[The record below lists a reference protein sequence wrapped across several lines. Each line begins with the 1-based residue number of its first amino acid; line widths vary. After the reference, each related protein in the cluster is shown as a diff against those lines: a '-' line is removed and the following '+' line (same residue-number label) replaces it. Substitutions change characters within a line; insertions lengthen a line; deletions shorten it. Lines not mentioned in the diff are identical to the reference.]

1 MQRSRRAVT
10 PPRFGPDGAP
20 VTPRQAGVPE
30 WLRRAG
36 TTGWLLTGVV
46 VAGVLGVFVLMAAR
60 PLLLPVI
67 VMAGAATIA
76 EPLVSRLARRGIP
89 RVLGA
94 VAVALFVLAVG
105 AGVVVVF
112 VIGVVDQWD
121 SIVKVADEAVDRA
134 RELLAGVPWGAELVD
149 DTGDATRQLG
159 PTLATG
165 VFAQLAAGVAG
176 LAAAVV
182 GVLLAVYILLL
193 VLADAPRIH
202 ARVVGWIPGPP
213 GFGKAVTER
222 AAHTTRRYFVGLT
235 WIALMN
241 TVVIA
246 LGALVLQVPFVAGIA
261 VLCFIAA
268 YIPYVGAFLSG
279 AFAVLLA
286 LGSGGTGT
294 ALAMV
299 GVVILAN
306 SVLENLARPLTFG
319 AVLRLHPLVVL
330 LVTLAGGVL
339 GGAIGMMIAPPVAAI
354 TADIA
359 RQLRDSAPPAPDSE

>member
-1 MQRSRRAVT
+1 MSEVGHT
-10 PPRFGPDGAP
+10 SG
-20 VTPRQAGVPE
+20 TPRRRGVPR

-36 TTGWLLTGVV
+36 VTGWLLTGVA
-46 VAGVLGVFVLMAAR
+46 VAVVLGVLVLMVAR
-60 PLLLPVI
+60 PLLLPV
-67 VMAGAATIA
+67 VLMAGAATIA
-76 EPLVSRLARRGIP
+76 EPVVSWLTRRRIP

-94 VAVALFVLAVG
+94 AVVALLILGLAAFVTA
-105 AGVVVVF
+105 VF

-121 SIVKVADEAVDRA
+121 SIVQVAAEAVDRA
-134 RELLAGVPWGAELVD
+134 RELVAGIPWGAELVD
-149 DTGDATRQLG
+149 DTGQATSQLG
-159 PTLATG
+159 PTLAVG
-165 VFAQLAAGVAG
+165 VFSQITAGVAG
-176 LAAAVV
+176 LVAAVV
-182 GVLLAVYILLL
+182 GVLLAIYILLL
-193 VLADAPRIH
+193 VLAGAPRIH
-202 ARVVGWIPGPP
+202 SLLVGWIPGPP
-213 GFGKAVTER
+213 GFGRTVTEQ
-222 AAHTTRRYFVGLT
+222 AAHTARRYFVGLT

-241 TVVIA
+241 AVVIT
-246 LGALVLQVPFVAGIA
+246 LGALVLRVPFVAGIGI
-261 VLCFIAA
+261 LCFVAA

-339 GGAIGMMIAPPVAAI
+339 GGAIGMMIAPPIAAI
-354 TADIA
+354 TADVT
-359 RQLRDSAPPAPDSE
+359 RQIRDTRGTHPDGKRSHPN